1 MVGGGEAEI
10 AMRGA
15 GDRALK
21 ALVSTDDNMAS
32 VAMCHGHPIPTF
44 VDEIE
49 EVITEKLCVVLS
61 CGVCLTPQRARVPS
75 LF

>member
-21 ALVSTDDNMAS
+21 ALVSTDDHIWRRRWRCGEGTQS
-32 VAMCHGHPIPTF
+32 QL

-49 EVITEKLCVVLS
+49 GDYREELGS
-61 CGVCLTPQRARVPS
+61 
-75 LF
+75 

>member
-21 ALVSTDDNMAS
+21 ALVSTEDSMAS
-32 VAMCHGHPIPTF
+32 VAIVPATGTQSQL

-49 EVITEKLCVVLS
+49 VVIIEKLQPAPVVS
-61 CGVCLTPQRARVPS
+61 V
-75 LF
+75 

>member
-32 VAMCHGHPIPTF
+32 VAICQPRAPNRNLWTKSR
-44 VDEIE
+44 
-49 EVITEKLCVVLS
+49 VITEKL
-61 CGVCLTPQRARVPS
+61 G
-75 LF
+75 